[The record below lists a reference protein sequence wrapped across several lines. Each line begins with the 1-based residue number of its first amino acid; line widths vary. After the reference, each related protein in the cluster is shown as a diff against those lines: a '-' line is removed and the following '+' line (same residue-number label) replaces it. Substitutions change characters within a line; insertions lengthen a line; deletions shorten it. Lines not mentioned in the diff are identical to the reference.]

1 MTRVVLAA
9 AYRTPIGVFG
19 GAFKDVPAYDLGAT
33 LIEHIIKETGL
44 NPSEIDEVIIGNVLQ
59 AGQGQNP
66 ARIAGL
72 PETVPAFTVNKV
84 CGSGLKSIQLAY
96 QSIVTGEN
104 DIVLAGGMENMSQS
118 PMLVNNSRFGFK
130 MGHQSM
136 VDSMVYDGLTD
147 VFNQY
152 HMGITAENL
161 VEQYGISREEQDTF
175 AVNSQH
181 KAVRAQQNGE
191 FDSEIV
197 PVSIPQRKGEPILVT
212 KDEGVRENVS
222 VEKLSRL
229 RPAFKKDGTVTA
241 GNASG
246 INDGAAMML
255 VMSEDKAKELN
266 IEPLAVLD
274 GFGSHGVDPSIMG
287 IAPVGAVEKALK
299 RSKKELSDI
308 DVFELNE
315 AFAAQLLAVDRELKL
330 PPEKVNVK
338 GGAIALGHP
347 IGASGA
353 RVLVTLLHQ
362 LNDEVETGLTSLVA
376 VKLSLQLYQSIN
388 NKKTGYH
395 NSINYMLA

>member
-44 NPSEIDEVIIGNVLQ
+44 NPSEINEVIIGNVLQ

-66 ARIAGL
+66 ARIAAMKGGL

-175 AVNSQH
+175 AVNSQQ

-197 PVSIPQRKGEPILVT
+197 PVSIPQRKGEPIVVT

-246 INDGAAMML
+246 INDGAAMIL

-274 GFGSHGVDPSIMG
+274 DFGSHGVDPSIMG

-315 AFAAQLLAVDRELKL
+315 AFAAQSLAVDRELKL

-362 LNDEVETGLTSLVA
+362 LNDEVETGLTSLCIGGGQAIAA
-376 VKLSLQLYQSIN
+376 VVSKY
-388 NKKTGYH
+388 K
-395 NSINYMLA
+395 

>member
-66 ARIAGL
+66 ARIAAMKGGL

-175 AVNSQH
+175 AVNSQQ

-287 IAPVGAVEKALK
+287 IAPVGVVEKALK

-315 AFAAQLLAVDRELKL
+315 AFAAQSLAVDRELKL

-362 LNDEVETGLTSLVA
+362 LNDEVETGLTSLCIGGGQAIAA
-376 VKLSLQLYQSIN
+376 VVSKY
-388 NKKTGYH
+388 K
-395 NSINYMLA
+395 

>member
-66 ARIAGL
+66 ARIAAMKGGL

-175 AVNSQH
+175 AVNSQQ

-197 PVSIPQRKGEPILVT
+197 PVSIPQRKGEPIVVT

-246 INDGAAMML
+246 INDGAAMIL

-315 AFAAQLLAVDRELKL
+315 AFAAQSLAVDRELKL

-362 LNDEVETGLTSLVA
+362 LNDEVETGLTSLCIGGGQAIAA
-376 VKLSLQLYQSIN
+376 VVSKY
-388 NKKTGYH
+388 K
-395 NSINYMLA
+395 

>member
-66 ARIAGL
+66 ARIAAMKGGL

-161 VEQYGISREEQDTF
+161 VEQYGISKEEQDTF
-175 AVNSQH
+175 AVNSQQ

-315 AFAAQLLAVDRELKL
+315 AFAAQSLAVDRELKL

-362 LNDEVETGLTSLVA
+362 LNDEVETGLTSLCIGGGQAIAA
-376 VKLSLQLYQSIN
+376 VVSKY
-388 NKKTGYH
+388 K
-395 NSINYMLA
+395 

>member
-44 NPSEIDEVIIGNVLQ
+44 NPSEINEVIIGNVLQ

-66 ARIAGL
+66 ARIAAIKGGL

-175 AVNSQH
+175 AVNSQQ

-197 PVSIPQRKGEPILVT
+197 PVSIPQRKGESIVVT
-212 KDEGVRENVS
+212 MDEGVRENVS

-315 AFAAQLLAVDRELKL
+315 AFAAQSLAVDRELKL

-362 LNDEVETGLTSLVA
+362 LNDEVETGLTSLCIGGGQAIAA
-376 VKLSLQLYQSIN
+376 VVSKY
-388 NKKTGYH
+388 K
-395 NSINYMLA
+395 

>member
-66 ARIAGL
+66 ARIAAMKGGL

-175 AVNSQH
+175 AVNSQQ

-197 PVSIPQRKGEPILVT
+197 PVSIPQRKGEPIVVT

-274 GFGSHGVDPSIMG
+274 GFGTHGVDPSIMG

-315 AFAAQLLAVDRELKL
+315 AFAAQSLAVDRELKL

-362 LNDEVETGLTSLVA
+362 LNDEVETGLTSLCIGGGQAIAA
-376 VKLSLQLYQSIN
+376 VVSQYK
-388 NKKTGYH
+388 
-395 NSINYMLA
+395 

>member
-44 NPSEIDEVIIGNVLQ
+44 NPSEINEVIIGNVLQ

-66 ARIAGL
+66 ARIAAMKGGL

-175 AVNSQH
+175 AVNSQQ

-197 PVSIPQRKGEPILVT
+197 PVSIPQRKGESIVVT
-212 KDEGVRENVS
+212 MDEGVRENVS

-266 IEPLAVLD
+266 IEPLAVFD

-315 AFAAQLLAVDRELKL
+315 AFAAQSLAVDRELKL

-362 LNDEVETGLTSLVA
+362 LNDEVETGLTSLCIGGGQAIAA
-376 VKLSLQLYQSIN
+376 VVSKY
-388 NKKTGYH
+388 K
-395 NSINYMLA
+395 

>member
-44 NPSEIDEVIIGNVLQ
+44 NPSEINEVIIGNVLQ

-66 ARIAGL
+66 ARIAAMKGGL
-72 PETVPAFTVNKV
+72 LETVPAFTVNKV

-175 AVNSQH
+175 AVNSQQ
-181 KAVRAQQNGE
+181 KAVRAQQNGG

-197 PVSIPQRKGEPILVT
+197 PVSIPQRKGEPIVVS

-299 RSKKELSDI
+299 RSEKELSDI

-315 AFAAQLLAVDRELKL
+315 AFAAQSLAVDRELKL

-362 LNDEVETGLTSLVA
+362 LNDEVETGLTSLCIGGGQAIAA
-376 VKLSLQLYQSIN
+376 VVSKY
-388 NKKTGYH
+388 K
-395 NSINYMLA
+395 

>member
-66 ARIAGL
+66 ARIAAMKGGL

-299 RSKKELSDI
+299 RSKKELSYI

-362 LNDEVETGLTSLVA
+362 LNDEVETGLTSLCIGGGQAIAA
-376 VKLSLQLYQSIN
+376 VVSKY
-388 NKKTGYH
+388 K
-395 NSINYMLA
+395 

>member
-66 ARIAGL
+66 ARIAAMKGGL
-72 PETVPAFTVNKV
+72 PETVLAFTVNKV

-175 AVNSQH
+175 AVNSQQ
-181 KAVRAQQNGE
+181 KAVRAQQNGG

-197 PVSIPQRKGEPILVT
+197 PVSIPQRKGEPIVVS

-299 RSKKELSDI
+299 RSEKELSDI

-315 AFAAQLLAVDRELKL
+315 AFAAQSLAVDRELKL

-362 LNDEVETGLTSLVA
+362 LNDEVETGLTSLCIGGGQAIAA
-376 VKLSLQLYQSIN
+376 VVSKY
-388 NKKTGYH
+388 K
-395 NSINYMLA
+395 

>member
-66 ARIAGL
+66 ARIAAMKGGL

-175 AVNSQH
+175 AVNSQQ

-315 AFAAQLLAVDRELKL
+315 AFAAQSLAVDRELKS

-362 LNDEVETGLTSLVA
+362 LNDEVETGLTSLCIGGGQAIAA
-376 VKLSLQLYQSIN
+376 VVSKY
-388 NKKTGYH
+388 K
-395 NSINYMLA
+395 

>member
-9 AYRTPIGVFG
+9 AYRTPIGIFG

-66 ARIAGL
+66 ARIAAMKGGL

-175 AVNSQH
+175 AVNSQQ

-197 PVSIPQRKGEPILVT
+197 PVSIPQRKGEPIVVT

-274 GFGSHGVDPSIMG
+274 GFGTHGVDPSIMG

-315 AFAAQLLAVDRELKL
+315 AFAAQSLAVDRELKL

-362 LNDEVETGLTSLVA
+362 LNDEVETGLTSLCIGGGQAIAA
-376 VKLSLQLYQSIN
+376 VVSKY
-388 NKKTGYH
+388 K
-395 NSINYMLA
+395 

>member
-44 NPSEIDEVIIGNVLQ
+44 NPSEINEVIIGNVLQ

-66 ARIAGL
+66 ARIAAMKGGL

-175 AVNSQH
+175 AVNSQQ

-197 PVSIPQRKGEPILVT
+197 PVSIPQRKGESIVVT
-212 KDEGVRENVS
+212 MDEGVRENVS

-299 RSKKELSDI
+299 RSEKELSDI

-315 AFAAQLLAVDRELKL
+315 AFAAQSLAVDRELKL

-362 LNDEVETGLTSLVA
+362 LNDEVETGLTSLCIGGGQAIAA
-376 VKLSLQLYQSIN
+376 VVSKY
-388 NKKTGYH
+388 K
-395 NSINYMLA
+395 

>member
-44 NPSEIDEVIIGNVLQ
+44 NPSEINEVIIGNVLQ

-66 ARIAGL
+66 ARIAAMKGGL

-175 AVNSQH
+175 AINSQQ

-191 FDSEIV
+191 FGSEIV
-197 PVSIPQRKGEPILVT
+197 PVSIPQRKGEPIVVT

-266 IEPLAVLD
+266 IEPLAVFD

-315 AFAAQLLAVDRELKL
+315 AFAAQSLAVDRELKL

-362 LNDEVETGLTSLVA
+362 LNDEVETGLTSLCIGGGQAIAA
-376 VKLSLQLYQSIN
+376 VVSKY
-388 NKKTGYH
+388 K
-395 NSINYMLA
+395 

>member
-19 GAFKDVPAYDLGAT
+19 GAFKDMPAYDLGAT

-66 ARIAGL
+66 ARIAAMKGGL

-175 AVNSQH
+175 AVNSQQ

-315 AFAAQLLAVDRELKL
+315 AFAAQSLAVDRELKL

-362 LNDEVETGLTSLVA
+362 LNDEVETGLTSLCIGGGQAIAA
-376 VKLSLQLYQSIN
+376 VVSKY
-388 NKKTGYH
+388 K
-395 NSINYMLA
+395 

>member
-66 ARIAGL
+66 ARIAAMKGGL

-287 IAPVGAVEKALK
+287 IAPVGALEKALK

-362 LNDEVETGLTSLVA
+362 LNDEVETGLTSLCIGGGQAIAA
-376 VKLSLQLYQSIN
+376 VVSKY
-388 NKKTGYH
+388 K
-395 NSINYMLA
+395 

>member
-66 ARIAGL
+66 ARIAAMKGGL

-175 AVNSQH
+175 AVNSQQ

-197 PVSIPQRKGEPILVT
+197 PVSIPQRKGEPIVVT

-229 RPAFKKDGTVTA
+229 RPAFKKGGTVTA

-315 AFAAQLLAVDRELKL
+315 AFAAQSLAVDRELKL

-362 LNDEVETGLTSLVA
+362 LNDEVETGLTSLCIGGGQAIAA
-376 VKLSLQLYQSIN
+376 VVSKY
-388 NKKTGYH
+388 K
-395 NSINYMLA
+395 

>member
-59 AGQGQNP
+59 AGEGQNP
-66 ARIAGL
+66 ARIAAMKGGL

-175 AVNSQH
+175 AVNSQQ

-197 PVSIPQRKGEPILVT
+197 PVSIPQRKGEPIVVT

-315 AFAAQLLAVDRELKL
+315 AFAAQSLAVDRELKL

-362 LNDEVETGLTSLVA
+362 LNDEVETGLTSLCIGGGQAIAA
-376 VKLSLQLYQSIN
+376 VVSKY
-388 NKKTGYH
+388 K
-395 NSINYMLA
+395 

>member
-44 NPSEIDEVIIGNVLQ
+44 NPSEINEVIIGNVLQ

-66 ARIAGL
+66 ARIAAMKGGL

-175 AVNSQH
+175 AVNSQK
-181 KAVRAQQNGE
+181 KAANAQQNGG

-197 PVSIPQRKGEPILVT
+197 PVSIPQRKGEPIIVS
-212 KDEGVRENVS
+212 KDEGVRGDAS

-315 AFAAQLLAVDRELKL
+315 AFAAQSLAVDRELKL

-362 LNDEVETGLTSLVA
+362 LNDEVETGLTSLCIGGGQAIAA
-376 VKLSLQLYQSIN
+376 VVSKY
-388 NKKTGYH
+388 K
-395 NSINYMLA
+395 

>member
-44 NPSEIDEVIIGNVLQ
+44 NPSEINEVIIGNVLQ

-66 ARIAGL
+66 ARIAAMKGGL

-175 AVNSQH
+175 AVNSQQ

-197 PVSIPQRKGEPILVT
+197 PVSIPQRKGEPIVVT

-246 INDGAAMML
+246 INDGAAMIL

-266 IEPLAVLD
+266 IESLAVLD

-315 AFAAQLLAVDRELKL
+315 AFAAQSLAVDRELKL

-362 LNDEVETGLTSLVA
+362 LNDEVETGLTSLCIGGGQAIAA
-376 VKLSLQLYQSIN
+376 VVSKY
-388 NKKTGYH
+388 K
-395 NSINYMLA
+395 

>member
-66 ARIAGL
+66 ARIAAMKGGL

-104 DIVLAGGMENMSQS
+104 DIVLVGGMENMSQS

-175 AVNSQH
+175 AVNSQQ

-197 PVSIPQRKGEPILVT
+197 PVSIPQRKGEPIVVT

-315 AFAAQLLAVDRELKL
+315 AFAAQSLAVDRELKL

-362 LNDEVETGLTSLVA
+362 LNDEVETGLTSLCIGGGQAIAA
-376 VKLSLQLYQSIN
+376 VVSKY
-388 NKKTGYH
+388 K
-395 NSINYMLA
+395 

>member
-66 ARIAGL
+66 ARIAAMKGGL

-136 VDSMVYDGLTD
+136 IDSMVYDGLTD

-362 LNDEVETGLTSLVA
+362 LNDEVETGLTSLCIGGGQAIAA
-376 VKLSLQLYQSIN
+376 VVSKY
-388 NKKTGYH
+388 K
-395 NSINYMLA
+395 

>member
-1 MTRVVLAA
+1 MTRVILAA

-44 NPSEIDEVIIGNVLQ
+44 NPSEINEVIIGNVLQ

-66 ARIAGL
+66 ARIAAMKGGL

-175 AVNSQH
+175 AVNSQQ

-197 PVSIPQRKGEPILVT
+197 PVSIPQRKGESIVVT
-212 KDEGVRENVS
+212 MDEGVRENVS

-315 AFAAQLLAVDRELKL
+315 AFAAQSLAVDRELKL

-362 LNDEVETGLTSLVA
+362 LNDEVETGLTSLCIGGGQAIAA
-376 VKLSLQLYQSIN
+376 VVSKY
-388 NKKTGYH
+388 K
-395 NSINYMLA
+395 

>member
-66 ARIAGL
+66 ARIAAMKGGL

-175 AVNSQH
+175 AVNSQQ

-197 PVSIPQRKGEPILVT
+197 PVSIPQRKGEPIVVT

-315 AFAAQLLAVDRELKL
+315 AFAAQSLAVDRELKL

-353 RVLVTLLHQ
+353 RVLVTLLRQ
-362 LNDEVETGLTSLVA
+362 LNDEVETGLTSLCIGGGQAIAA
-376 VKLSLQLYQSIN
+376 VVSKY
-388 NKKTGYH
+388 K
-395 NSINYMLA
+395 

>member
-44 NPSEIDEVIIGNVLQ
+44 NPSEINEVIIGNVLQ

-66 ARIAGL
+66 ARIAAMKGGL

-161 VEQYGISREEQDTF
+161 VEQYGISREEQDAF
-175 AVNSQH
+175 AVNSQQ
-181 KAVRAQQNGE
+181 KAVRAQQNGG

-197 PVSIPQRKGEPILVT
+197 PVSIPQRKGEPIVVS
-212 KDEGVRENVS
+212 KDEGVRGDTS

-255 VMSEDKAKELN
+255 VMSEDKAKELD

-315 AFAAQLLAVDRELKL
+315 AFAAQSLAVDRELKL

-362 LNDEVETGLTSLVA
+362 LNDEVETGLTSLCIGGGQAIAA
-376 VKLSLQLYQSIN
+376 VVSKY
-388 NKKTGYH
+388 K
-395 NSINYMLA
+395 

>member
-66 ARIAGL
+66 ARIAAMKGGL

-175 AVNSQH
+175 AVNSQQ

-255 VMSEDKAKELN
+255 VMSEDKAKESN

-315 AFAAQLLAVDRELKL
+315 AFAAQSLAVDRELKL

-362 LNDEVETGLTSLVA
+362 LNDEVETGLTSLCIGGGQAIAA
-376 VKLSLQLYQSIN
+376 VVSKY
-388 NKKTGYH
+388 K
-395 NSINYMLA
+395 

>member
-66 ARIAGL
+66 ARIAAMKGGL

-104 DIVLAGGMENMSQS
+104 DVVLAGGMENMSQS

-175 AVNSQH
+175 AVNSQQ

-197 PVSIPQRKGEPILVT
+197 PVSIPQRKGEPIVVT

-315 AFAAQLLAVDRELKL
+315 AFAAQSLAVDRELKL

-362 LNDEVETGLTSLVA
+362 LNDEVETGLTSLCIGGGQAIAA
-376 VKLSLQLYQSIN
+376 VVSKY
-388 NKKTGYH
+388 K
-395 NSINYMLA
+395 

>member
-66 ARIAGL
+66 ARIAAMKGGL

-130 MGHQSM
+130 VGHQSM

-175 AVNSQH
+175 AVNSQQ

-197 PVSIPQRKGEPILVT
+197 PVSIPQRKGEPIVVT

-315 AFAAQLLAVDRELKL
+315 AFAAQSLAVDRELKL

-362 LNDEVETGLTSLVA
+362 LNDEVETGLTSLCIGGGQAIAA
-376 VKLSLQLYQSIN
+376 VVSKY
-388 NKKTGYH
+388 K
-395 NSINYMLA
+395 

>member
-9 AYRTPIGVFG
+9 AYRTPIGVVG

-66 ARIAGL
+66 ARIAAMKGGL

-362 LNDEVETGLTSLVA
+362 LNDEVETGLTSLCIGGGQAIAA
-376 VKLSLQLYQSIN
+376 VVSKY
-388 NKKTGYH
+388 K
-395 NSINYMLA
+395 

>member
-33 LIEHIIKETGL
+33 LIEHIIKEKGL

-66 ARIAGL
+66 ARIAAMKGGL

-362 LNDEVETGLTSLVA
+362 LNDEVETGLTSLCIGGGQAIAA
-376 VKLSLQLYQSIN
+376 VVSKY
-388 NKKTGYH
+388 K
-395 NSINYMLA
+395 

>member
-44 NPSEIDEVIIGNVLQ
+44 DPSEIDEVIIGNVLQ

-66 ARIAGL
+66 ARIAAMKGGL

-362 LNDEVETGLTSLVA
+362 LNDEVETGLTSLCIGGGQAIAA
-376 VKLSLQLYQSIN
+376 VVSKY
-388 NKKTGYH
+388 K
-395 NSINYMLA
+395 

>member
-44 NPSEIDEVIIGNVLQ
+44 NPSEINEVIIGNVLQ

-66 ARIAGL
+66 ARIAAMKGGL

-175 AVNSQH
+175 AVNSQQ
-181 KAVRAQQNGE
+181 KAVRAQQNGG

-197 PVSIPQRKGEPILVT
+197 PVSISQRKGEPIVVS

-299 RSKKELSDI
+299 RSEKELSDI

-315 AFAAQLLAVDRELKL
+315 AFAAQSLAVDRELKL

-362 LNDEVETGLTSLVA
+362 LNDEVETGLTSLCIGGGQAIAA
-376 VKLSLQLYQSIN
+376 VVSKY
-388 NKKTGYH
+388 K
-395 NSINYMLA
+395 

>member
-44 NPSEIDEVIIGNVLQ
+44 NPSEINEVIIGNVLQ

-66 ARIAGL
+66 ARIAAMKGGL
-72 PETVPAFTVNKV
+72 PETVSAFTVNKV

-161 VEQYGISREEQDTF
+161 VEQYGISREEQDAF
-175 AVNSQH
+175 AVNSQQ
-181 KAVRAQQNGE
+181 KAVRAQQNGG

-197 PVSIPQRKGEPILVT
+197 PVSIPQRKGEPIVVS
-212 KDEGVRENVS
+212 KDEGVRGDAS

-255 VMSEDKAKELN
+255 VMSEDKAKELD

-315 AFAAQLLAVDRELKL
+315 AFAAQSLAVDRELKL

-362 LNDEVETGLTSLVA
+362 LNDEVETGLTSLCIGGGQAIAA
-376 VKLSLQLYQSIN
+376 VVSKY
-388 NKKTGYH
+388 K
-395 NSINYMLA
+395 

>member
-66 ARIAGL
+66 ARIAAMKGGL

-175 AVNSQH
+175 AVNSQQ

-315 AFAAQLLAVDRELKL
+315 AFAAQSLAVDRELKL

-362 LNDEVETGLTSLVA
+362 LNDDVETGLTSLCIGGGQAIAA
-376 VKLSLQLYQSIN
+376 VVSKY
-388 NKKTGYH
+388 K
-395 NSINYMLA
+395 

>member
-66 ARIAGL
+66 ARIAAMKGGL

-136 VDSMVYDGLTD
+136 VDSVVYDGLTD

-175 AVNSQH
+175 AVNSQQ

-315 AFAAQLLAVDRELKL
+315 AFAAQSLAVDRELKL

-362 LNDEVETGLTSLVA
+362 LNDEVETGLTSLCIGGGQAIAA
-376 VKLSLQLYQSIN
+376 VVSKY
-388 NKKTGYH
+388 K
-395 NSINYMLA
+395 

>member
-66 ARIAGL
+66 ARIAAMKGGL

-175 AVNSQH
+175 AVNSQQ

-212 KDEGVRENVS
+212 KDEGVRENLS

-315 AFAAQLLAVDRELKL
+315 AFAAQSLAVDRELKL

-362 LNDEVETGLTSLVA
+362 LNDEVETGLTSLCIGGGQAIAA
-376 VKLSLQLYQSIN
+376 VVSKY
-388 NKKTGYH
+388 K
-395 NSINYMLA
+395 

>member
-66 ARIAGL
+66 ARIAAMKGGL

-175 AVNSQH
+175 AVNSQQ

-197 PVSIPQRKGEPILVT
+197 PVSIPQRKGEPIVVT

-246 INDGAAMML
+246 INDSAAMML

-315 AFAAQLLAVDRELKL
+315 AFAAQSLAVDRELKL

-362 LNDEVETGLTSLVA
+362 LNDEVETGLTSLCIGGGQAIAA
-376 VKLSLQLYQSIN
+376 VVSKY
-388 NKKTGYH
+388 K
-395 NSINYMLA
+395 